1 MNCPAETTHTRQS
14 PFHIHLKQFL
24 NYVLDGILKLNSE
37 LSI

>member
-1 MNCPAETTHTRQS
+1 MNCTAETSHST
-14 PFHIHLKQFL
+14 FHIHLKQFL